1 MRINNEKSSLQN
13 IISGVP
19 QDSLAGPTLFY
30 IFFNDS
36 LLFVL
41 IASFHNF
48 ADDNNSSSIAK
59 TVDSLKQLESECK
72 VAIKWFHEN
81 KIIVNLDKF
90 QVIVLDKRRS
100 SNSITGSEQT
110 QAVAW
115 VEILGI
121 TVDGKLNFNL
131 HIDNT
136 CLKSANRPNA
146 LARLKRF
153 LGNEERTVLIN
164 SFAVSNLNYC
174 PLVWML
180 TNAKSV
186 HKIEAIQK

>member
-19 QDSLAGPTLFY
+19 QGSLAGPTLFY

-110 QAVAW
+110 QAVA
-115 VEILGI
+115 
-121 TVDGKLNFNL
+121 
-131 HIDNT
+131 
-136 CLKSANRPNA
+136 
-146 LARLKRF
+146 
-153 LGNEERTVLIN
+153 
-164 SFAVSNLNYC
+164 
-174 PLVWML
+174 
-180 TNAKSV
+180 
-186 HKIEAIQK
+186 